1 METGT
6 LYCKNCELDFL
17 ATNHALIKTDKII
30 EKPVQIKLFGKFL

>member
-17 ATNHALIKTDKII
+17 ATNHAIIKTDKII
-30 EKPVQIKLFGKFL
+30 EKPVKIKLFGKFL